1 MYQAKIRSHK
11 EVHAL
16 IGSKELLM
24 NLSTNIIKIVY
35 KLFRVFPIKRNKIV
49 FSSYMGKGFGDNGK
63 YIALELLKQPS
74 KYDIVWLCKNMD
86 EHFPEGIR
94 KVKYR
99 SLKSI

>member
-1 MYQAKIRSHK
+1 
-11 EVHAL
+11 
-16 IGSKELLM
+16 M